1 MNFMFWQSIMFGLYA
16 ILSAILA
23 KTGVSKNKEIL
34 RKFIEKVKRILN
46 GKFSFV
52 NQSNVAYEEIDHSI
66 FNAENENFYTLR
78 IKD

>member
-1 MNFMFWQSIMFGLYA
+1 MFWQSIMFGLYA

-78 IKD
+78 VKD